1 MGTADDLVAL
11 SDFAWERLRNRMA
24 GLMDAVPAPPVPG
37 RARGLALSCV
47 GGGSRGGFYAS
58 DTRRSFVLHILD
70 ELIHHGAEAALL
82 RDLYGHRA

>member
-1 MGTADDLVAL
+1 VGTVDDLVSL

-24 GLMDAVPAPPVPG
+24 GLMDAVPAPRVP
-37 RARGLALSCV
+37 
-47 GGGSRGGFYAS
+47 RGGFYEG